1 MPPLAC
7 GSKKEACSEAM
18 MMSASL
24 RKYCPPPA
32 HMPCTATTTGFQQRW
47 CDFGDSVWPGSKVF
61 HTFELKN
68 QVVPPRTSAPV
79 QNALS
84 PFARNTTECTES
96 SSRTVAHA
104 QLISAAI
111 WSFQA
116 LCASGR
122 LRVIV
127 ATWSSPTSN
136 SMASQCMFAPCRCW
150 VLDRGART

>member
-1 MPPLAC
+1 
-7 GSKKEACSEAM
+7 

-32 HMPCTATTTGFQQRW
+32 HLPWTAATTGFQHW
-47 CDFGDSVWPGSKVF
+47 WWDFGDSVRPGSKVF

-84 PFARNTTECTES
+84 PLARSTTECTES
-96 SSRTVAHA
+96 SSRTVSHA
-104 QLISAAI
+104 QAISDAI
-111 WSFQA
+111 WSFHA
-116 LCASGR
+116 LYASGR
-122 LRVIV
+122 LRVMV

-136 SMASQCMFAPCRCW
+136 SMASHCMIGSLRW
-150 VLDRGART
+150 VAGGRSCLSG